1 MLTEKKSSEKNREK
15 YQRRKEKEELMKDLG
30 LTKVKG
36 SLSGKTY
43 WE

>member
-1 MLTEKKSSEKNREK
+1 MKTTKPTTTTKKNSNKKKS
-15 YQRRKEKEELMKDLG
+15 MKDEVGEILG

-36 SLSGKTY
+36 SSGKTY